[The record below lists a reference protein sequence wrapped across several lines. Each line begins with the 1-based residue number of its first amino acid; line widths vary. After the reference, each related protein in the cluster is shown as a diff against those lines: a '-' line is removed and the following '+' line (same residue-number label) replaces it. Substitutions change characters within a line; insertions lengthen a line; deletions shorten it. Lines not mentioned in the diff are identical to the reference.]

1 MKQLEQMDIDVP
13 VVKGT
18 EIQSYLIAKA
28 NDKLGIIEE
37 AKECLRNKDAKEEA
51 FDNLQSSAYAKLMNW
66 LMTNKKYLTK
76 KAQKDFL
83 NIMQNSYS
91 LKPYHFSEISSFIPE
106 EFDFSNESI
115 KALKEEILNG
125 EEECIE

>member
-1 MKQLEQMDIDVP
+1 MI
-13 VVKGT
+13 
-18 EIQSYLIAKA
+18 
-28 NDKLGIIEE
+28 NDNNKRYINLAI
-37 AKECLRNKDAKEEA
+37 ECLRNKDVKEEA

-66 LMTNKKYLTK
+66 LMANKKYLTK

-83 NIMQNSYS
+83 DIMQNNYS

-115 KALKEEILNG
+115 KVLKEQILNG
-125 EEECIE
+125 EEECIK